1 MPAQKGNSSFTDTD
15 GRKIFVKLTGMKNIA
30 LRITAVMAAAMTAI
44 LPSSAQQ
51 YPDGII
57 DKTVAVVG
65 NEMISISQIEEE
77 VQIMRAQ
84 GMASDR
90 NIRCELLEQMMTS
103 KLFLIQARLDSLT
116 VNNDMVEAELSNR
129 VDNIRTQLGGD
140 ENVEKYFGKPLYKLR
155 QEWRQTLQ
163 DQSLTQ
169 QMQQNVASSA
179 PEMTPFDVQEYVDAT
194 DSLDL
199 PVVPIKYQ
207 LSQICIY
214 PDREAANLA
223 VKDRLLAIRERIMN
237 GEKFAVLA
245 RIYSQDPGSARRGG
259 ELGMAS
265 KSVFWPAFS
274 DAAMALKPGIV
285 SQIVETPD
293 GFHIIEVLEKK
304 GDMFNARH
312 ILMKPEYT
320 ADDMEKAFKTLDSL
334 KTELQN
340 GAVSFDLAARFYSQ
354 DPSTR
359 TNGGQMSD
367 PNTGSSYFEIDQLKP
382 EDYNAIKD
390 LKEGEISA
398 PFESRDNEGRSG
410 NTVYKIVK
418 VDKIIPAHTASFEED
433 YNLLMEQAKNE
444 LAMKAI
450 DDFIDGKLATTYIVI
465 DPLFKDCYFEH
476 DGWYTKFRETE

>member
-1 MPAQKGNSSFTDTD
+1 MEKMKVLAALLAFMVLQAPVSAQK
-15 GRKIFVKLTGMKNIA
+15 
-30 LRITAVMAAAMTAI
+30 
-44 LPSSAQQ
+44 

-65 NEMISISQIEEE
+65 NEMISVSQIEEE
-77 VQIMRAQ
+77 VQVMRAQ

-90 NIRCELLEQMMTS
+90 NIRCELLEQMMTA

-116 VNNDMVEAELSNR
+116 VNNDMVESELRNR

-140 ENVEKYFGKPLYKLR
+140 ENVEKYFGKPLYRLR

-169 QMQQNVASSA
+169 QMQQNVASSVS
-179 PEMTPFDVQEYVDAT
+179 EMTPYDVQKYVEAT

-223 VKDRLLAIRERIMN
+223 VKERLLAIRERIMN
-237 GEKFAVLA
+237 GEKFSVLA
-245 RIYSQDPGSARRGG
+245 MIYSQDPGSARRGG

-265 KSVFWPAFS
+265 KSVFWPPFS

-312 ILMKPEYT
+312 ILLKPEYT
-320 ADDMEKAFKTLDSL
+320 AEDREKAFKTLDSL
-334 KTELQN
+334 KTELTN

-354 DPSTR
+354 DPATR
-359 TNGGQMSD
+359 TNGGQMAD
-367 PNTGSSYFEIDQLKP
+367 PSTGSSYFEIDQLKP

-390 LKEGEISA
+390 LKEGEISE

-410 NTVYKIVK
+410 NTVYKIIK
-418 VDKIIPAHTASFEED
+418 VDKIIPAHTASFSED
-433 YNLLMEQAKNE
+433 YTMLSEQAQNE
-444 LAMKAI
+444 RAMNAI
-450 DDFIDGKLATTYIVI
+450 DEFIKKKISETYIVI
-465 DPLFKDCYFEH
+465 DPIFKDCPFTHEEWM
-476 DGWYTKFRETE
+476 DKIRTEE

>member
-1 MPAQKGNSSFTDTD
+1 MKGF
-15 GRKIFVKLTGMKNIA
+15 
-30 LRITAVMAAAMTAI
+30 LRISAVLAAVVAAV
-44 LPSSAQQ
+44 LPLAAQQ

-65 NEMISISQIEEE
+65 NEMISISQLEEE

-90 NIRCELLEQMMTS
+90 NIRCELLEQMMTA
-103 KLFLIQARLDSLT
+103 KLFLIQARLDSLA
-116 VNNDMVEAELSNR
+116 VNNDMVEAELRNR
-129 VDNIRTQLGGD
+129 MDNIRTQLGGD
-140 ENVEKYFGKPLYKLR
+140 ENVEEYFGKPLYKLR
-155 QEWRQTLQ
+155 QEWRKTLE

-179 PEMTPFDVQEYVDAT
+179 PEMTPFDVQEYIDNT

-199 PVVPIKYQ
+199 PIVPIKYQ

-320 ADDMEKAFKTLDSL
+320 VEDKEKAFKTLDSL
-334 KTELQN
+334 KIELQN

-354 DPSTR
+354 DPATR
-359 TNGGQMSD
+359 TNGGQMAD
-367 PNTGSSYFEIDQLKP
+367 PNSGSSYFEIDQLKP

-390 LKEGEISA
+390 LKEGEISV

-410 NTVYKIVK
+410 NTVYKIIK
-418 VDKIIPAHTASFEED
+418 VDKILPAHTASFSED
-433 YNLLMEQAKNE
+433 YTLLLQQAQNE
-444 LAMKAI
+444 RAMKSI
-450 DDFIDGKLATTYIVI
+450 DDFIKEKIADTYIVI
-465 DPLFKDCYFEH
+465 DPIFKDCTFDHVE
-476 DGWYTKFRETE
+476 WSSKIRQEQ